1 MTVPAGLVRVAAGWA
16 TQDPDPESRD
26 ALADLVRR
34 AEQGS
39 ADAIAELA
47 DAFAGRLEFG
57 TAGLR
62 GALGPGPNRMNRV
75 VVGQAAAGLAGYL
88 QDHGLSGGRV
98 IIGFDARHSSDR
110 FAADTAEIMA
120 GAGFDALITSGPL
133 PTPVLAFGIGHFGCV
148 AGVVVTASHNPPQD
162 NGYKVYLGDGSQI
175 VPPADAE
182 ISRRI
187 LEVAAHDLA
196 DVPRSDGYRVL
207 DDALVEAYL
216 ERAARLV
223 PADVPRNVN
232 WVYTPLH
239 GVGLDVVD
247 RAVARSGFR
256 PSRVVVQQ
264 AEPDPRFPTV
274 AFPNPE
280 EPGSIDLALAEAK
293 EGDADLVVANDP
305 DADRCAV
312 ATVIDGRWRML
323 SGDELG
329 ALLADDALRS
339 GRRGVYACSIV
350 SSSLL
355 AAMAAA
361 YGQPFVYTL
370 TGFKWI
376 GRVPGLAFG
385 YEEAIGYCVDPAAVP
400 DKDGITALLRVL
412 AVAAGLKAT
421 GHTLAD
427 RLDEIASTY
436 GVFATDQLSVR
447 VADLSLISAAMSRLR
462 ATDLRELAGEP
473 VRMTDLAAGTAE
485 LPPTDAVL
493 ITGATVKVVVRP
505 SGTEPKL
512 KCYLEARVPV
522 ANGAEMSAARE
533 QGRATLRTLKAEM
546 STVLDL

>member
-1 MTVPAGLVRVAAGWA
+1 M
-16 TQDPDPESRD
+16 
-26 ALADLVRR
+26 
-34 AEQGS
+34 S
-39 ADAIAELA
+39 A
-47 DAFAGRLEFG
+47 
-57 TAGLR
+57 
-62 GALGPGPNRMNRV
+62 
-75 VVGQAAAGLAGYL
+75 
-88 QDHGLSGGRV
+88 
-98 IIGFDARHSSDR
+98 
-110 FAADTAEIMA
+110 
-120 GAGFDALITSGPL
+120 
-133 PTPVLAFGIGHFGCV
+133 
-148 AGVVVTASHNPPQD
+148 
-162 NGYKVYLGDGSQI
+162 
-175 VPPADAE
+175 
-182 ISRRI
+182 
-187 LEVAAHDLA
+187 
-196 DVPRSDGYRVL
+196 
-207 DDALVEAYL
+207 
-216 ERAARLV
+216 
-223 PADVPRNVN
+223 
-232 WVYTPLH
+232 
-239 GVGLDVVD
+239 DVVD

-512 KCYLEARVPV
+512 KCYLEARLPAGLPTPLSPDRRRARALLV
-522 ANGAEMSAARE
+522 AIR
-533 QGRATLRTLKAEM
+533 GRCQWG
-546 STVLDL
+546 SG